1 MKYIVVLGDGMADYP
16 VPELEN
22 KTPLQAAYKPNM
34 DFLAANGE
42 SGLVKTIP
50 LTLHPGSDVA
60 NLSVLGYDSEKYYT
74 GRSPLEAAS
83 MGITLSETDVAFR
96 TNLVTISVAENYE
109 DRIMLDHS
117 SDEITT
123 EEARLLIDEVNRHFK
138 NDFLAFHTGVSY
150 RHCMLWKKG
159 PLGFE
164 FIAPHDIL
172 DKKIAS
178 YLPKGKHSKTILDMM
193 EQSTRF
199 LSKHPVNLD
208 RENRG
213 LRPANSIW
221 IWGEGKKPA
230 IPSFYEKFGLR
241 GSIVSEVDLV
251 KGIGIYAGM
260 EVIDVEGATGN
271 IHTNYVGLAEA
282 ALQALD
288 AGRDFVYLHIEA
300 PDECGHRYEIEN
312 KVKSIELIDEKVIGT
327 LLYGLKRYDDYKI
340 LVLPDHP
347 TPLSLRTHTR
357 DPVPYALYQKSKA
370 KRGTISCYDEFSAM
384 KSGMVF
390 RNGEALMS
398 FFVGQAEREK
408 AALIP
413 ATMTTI

>member
-1 MKYIVVLGDGMADYP
+1 MADYP

-22 KTPLQAAYKPNM
+22 RTPLQAAYKPNM

-50 LTLHPGSDVA
+50 TTLSPGSDVA
-60 NLSVLGYDSEKYYT
+60 NLSVLGYDPEKYYT

-83 MGITLSETDVAFR
+83 MGIALSATDVAFR
-96 TNLVTISVAENYE
+96 TNLVTLSAAENYK

-123 EEARLLIDEVNRHFK
+123 EEGRLLIDELNRHFK
-138 NDFLAFHTGVSY
+138 NDFFAFHTGVSY
-150 RHCMLWKKG
+150 RHCLLWKEG
-159 PLGFE
+159 QLGFE
-164 FIAPHDIL
+164 FVAPHDIL

-178 YLPKGKHSKTILDMM
+178 YLPNGRHSKIILDMM
-193 EQSTRF
+193 EESTGF

-208 RENRG
+208 RIRRG
-213 LRPANSIW
+213 LRPGNSIW

-241 GSIVSEVDLV
+241 GSIVSEVDLI

-271 IHTNYVGLAEA
+271 IHTNYIGLAEA
-282 ALQALD
+282 ALQAFD
-288 AGRDFVYLHIEA
+288 EGRDFVYLHVEA

-312 KVKSIELIDEKVIGT
+312 KVKAIELIDEKVLGT
-327 LLYGLKRYDDYKI
+327 LLKGLKKYEDYKI

-347 TPLSLRTHTR
+347 TPLSLRTHTK
-357 DPVPYALYQKSKA
+357 DPVPYALFQKSKA
-370 KRGTISCYDEFSAM
+370 KPGEISCYDEFSAM
-384 KSGMVF
+384 KSGIVF
-390 RNGEALMS
+390 QNGEALMS
-398 FFVGQAEREK
+398 FFAGQADREQSDRF
-408 AALIP
+408 AAKILSI
-413 ATMTTI
+413 